1 MVHMT
6 FQRFSST
13 IESLPKIKAHLSMV
27 KRTKIVLR
35 TCNLPIYGPPPIGHR
50 NFSRPILSFA
60 LFDLIVEFIWTLNVQ
75 LSRHWQK
82 YSAVRFPTNKK
93 CPNGWRLM
101 MSLVKCIFDR
111 CMCLKSVRSEN
122 RRWSSQQR
130 SPPCRVVVV
139 VTRRYYLGHHFT
151 ASAYLKSHQLQLVTS
166 AAVAQCKASKISL

>member
-101 MSLVKCIFDR
+101 MSLVKCISIGA
-111 CMCLKSVRSEN
+111 CV
-122 RRWSSQQR
+122 W
-130 SPPCRVVVV
+130 RVCGPK
-139 VTRRYYLGHHFT
+139 TEDDHRNNGHHRV
-151 ASAYLKSHQLQLVTS
+151 ASLLLWREDIILGIISRRVPTS
-166 AAVAQCKASKISL
+166 NLINFNL